1 MKTATKT
8 RTFQDGLVKRL
19 QDPEYALGFLH
30 LAFELYEED
39 GELAPLLLAI
49 KRVAKA
55 HEIKSLSE
63 QMGIKRESLSR
74 SLSENGNP
82 SFQRVAD
89 VLKTMGLR
97 LTVEVRGAK
106 LGE

>member
-1 MKTATKT
+1 MDDK
-8 RTFQDGLVKRL
+8 L
-19 QDPEYALGFLH
+19 QNPEFAKQYLNTV
-30 LAFELYEED
+30 FELYEED
-39 GELAPLLLAI
+39 GELAPLLLSI
-49 KRVAKA
+49 KRVARA

-89 VLKTMGLR
+89 VLKAMGLR
-97 LTVEVRGAK
+97 LTVEVRGAG
-106 LGE
+106 GEDAGR